1 MSPLT
6 SEAVPKVLP
15 FTLMPLAERIS
26 MIVNSLIAFGLMPF
40 YGWIAAPIA
49 TTVSAWAMIIL
60 LFAGSKKFGASGQ
73 LSKISRSK
81 FVLIIISSFAM
92 GLFLWI
98 ADYLLKKE
106 VVSLIEKISFASFL
120 VLMGTAIYTFV
131 ANFLGAF
138 SIKEIQE
145 VIKKS

>member
-1 MSPLT
+1 
-6 SEAVPKVLP
+6 
-15 FTLMPLAERIS
+15 
-26 MIVNSLIAFGLMPF
+26 
-40 YGWIAAPIA
+40 
-49 TTVSAWAMIIL
+49 
-60 LFAGSKKFGASGQ
+60 
-73 LSKISRSK
+73 
-81 FVLIIISSFAM
+81 M

-120 VLMGTAIYTFV
+120 VLMGAAIYTFV

-145 VIKKS
+145 AIKKS